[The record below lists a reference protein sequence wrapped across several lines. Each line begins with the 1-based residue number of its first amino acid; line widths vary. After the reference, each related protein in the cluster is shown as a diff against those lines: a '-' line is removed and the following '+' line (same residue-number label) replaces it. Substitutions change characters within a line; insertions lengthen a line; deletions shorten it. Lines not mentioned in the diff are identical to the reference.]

1 MMNSFLQRQF
11 DSARQWLRS
20 QPRLLSWVQRTLLEV
35 EKFVIAGPTLI
46 GFLPGLLRYQ
56 PGSVHFETGFQ
67 SLVFFVGY
75 LAALIVLQIFDSLF
89 FSNWPMVLAL
99 ARSLLAIAYLAV
111 TLRQVIEWRAG
122 SPKILPAVRRVR
134 EWLRPVIGDA
144 A

>member
-1 MMNSFLQRQF
+1 MMNSFLQRQV

-20 QPRLLSWVQRTLLEV
+20 QPRLLSWVQRTLLAV

-67 SLVFFVGY
+67 SLLFFVGY